1 MDELD
6 ILIEGIKTGK
16 YDGDSS
22 PGWDVDVDKKGPF
35 IVKN

>member
-6 ILIEGIKTGK
+6 ILIKGIKTGK

-22 PGWDVDVDKKGPF
+22 PGWDVDVDEKGPF
-35 IVKN
+35 IVKS